1 MLSSIKVQG
10 ALHKRCMQY
19 YSKLQIWFW
28 DIIEDFNDN
37 PYQVTFQGEIQLFFK
52 FISRCKKIFRL
63 CLYTTRLFYQSNGIS
78 KWIQIKDSGEFTT

>member
-10 ALHKRCMQY
+10 ALHERCMQY
-19 YSKLQIWFW
+19 DSKLQIWFW

-37 PYQVTFQGEIQLFFK
+37 PYRVTFQGEIQLFFK

-63 CLYTTRLFYQSNGIS
+63 YLYTTRGFLINRTVFSN
-78 KWIQIKDSGEFTT
+78 EFKLRIVGSL